1 MSPEDMKRLLD
12 KVKSYDDGGV
22 HIPDISQDALKQNQ
36 LDADFLATQKEQEAL
51 RNAPAVPKSGYE
63 MLSDQMDKVRADSK
77 VEAQAADDADR
88 KRMMIESAFKV
99 LGTAGQADIQRRVG
113 QDVGIDKF
121 VAPKSAN
128 SGSKVLKERDSML
141 QDLRDKY
148 KMLQED
154 TRYNASLGEKESARA
169 EKLSEAQKERD
180 LKRELAGEL
189 ARTKASSKVAPKSKL
204 QETREAIIAKR
215 YGTLEENIP
224 SMKAGIIKAK
234 YLANALEKGEFG
246 TGPLSETAGKVGS
259 IVSLK
264 SSSLKEELDSL
275 AESAARAQLKA
286 SGEIRP
292 TDDDVEGMKRAMF
305 NLGNTEETN
314 IKKLNEFIKQQE
326 AGLDE
331 YGQMKKVLNSGK
343 GLEDFLLK
351 DTYKNEPVTAL
362 EKQRSDA
369 EKWALENPEDPRAVE
384 ILKRLGR

>member
-1 MSPEDMKRLLD
+1 MTYEEMLKKKLVPDNSQQAFQED
-12 KVKSYDDGGV
+12 V
-22 HIPDISQDALKQNQ
+22 NQ
-36 LDADFLATQKEQEAL
+36 GNIDPNNLDAQAIEDEIGTFSEAPVVSEQAPLTDQEKYKALIDKYEAIQNAPKQETDWRSGLPDMLAGAHNILNYGQGSPQANMKLGAMDATKSAAAAKKKAELEGIQQLQDMYQKYMASQKE
-51 RNAPAVPKSGYE
+51 
-63 MLSDQMDKVRADSK
+63 
-77 VEAQAADDADR
+77 DA
-88 KRMMIESAFKV
+88 
-99 LGTAGQADIQRRVG
+99 
-113 QDVGIDKF
+113 
-121 VAPKSAN
+121 
-128 SGSKVLKERDSML
+128 
-141 QDLRDKY
+141 
-148 KMLQED
+148 
-154 TRYNASLGEKESARA
+154 RYNASLGEKESARA

-224 SMKAGIIKAK
+224 SMKADIKKAK

-246 TGPLSETAGKVGS
+246 TGPLSEAAGKVGS

-292 TDDDVEGMKRAMF
+292 TDADVEGMKRAMF

-369 EKWALENPEDPRAVE
+369 EKWALANPEDPRAVE
-384 ILKRLGR
+384 ILKRLGK

>member
-1 MSPEDMKRLLD
+1 MLAGAHNILNYGQGSPQANMKLGAMDATKSAAAAKKKAELEGIQQLQDMYQKYMA
-12 KVKSYDDGGV
+12 S
-22 HIPDISQDALKQNQ
+22 
-36 LDADFLATQKEQEAL
+36 QKE
-51 RNAPAVPKSGYE
+51 
-63 MLSDQMDKVRADSK
+63 
-77 VEAQAADDADR
+77 DA
-88 KRMMIESAFKV
+88 
-99 LGTAGQADIQRRVG
+99 
-113 QDVGIDKF
+113 
-121 VAPKSAN
+121 
-128 SGSKVLKERDSML
+128 
-141 QDLRDKY
+141 
-148 KMLQED
+148 
-154 TRYNASLGEKESARA
+154 RYNASLGEKESARA

-224 SMKAGIIKAK
+224 SMKADIKKAK

-246 TGPLSETAGKVGS
+246 TGPLSEAAGKVGS

-292 TDDDVEGMKRAMF
+292 TDADVEGMKRAMF

-369 EKWALENPEDPRAVE
+369 EKWALANPEDPRAVE
-384 ILKRLGR
+384 ILKRLGK